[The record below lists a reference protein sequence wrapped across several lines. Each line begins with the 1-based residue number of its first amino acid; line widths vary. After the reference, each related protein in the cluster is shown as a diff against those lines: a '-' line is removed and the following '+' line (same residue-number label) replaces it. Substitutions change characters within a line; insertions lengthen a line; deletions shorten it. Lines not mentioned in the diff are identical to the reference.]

1 MGINKKIL
9 SVLVVSCF
17 SILQLFSENYLE
29 IVYEDTINKSLY
41 TERIDNVKRFYV
53 DKDKGEITTM
63 KVKIGKDWKSFPL
76 NNAIGY
82 SVFYAN
88 ENATETFKFINKSAF
103 KLIEGDLNKNALYL
117 KEDALY
123 LIYVFLWKDTYV
135 LQYNNKLIELKNKE
149 QISNELNDSC
159 LSEQI
164 KTTKKSIGSLVHKS
178 KKAEQSELFKMI
190 EKCN

>member
-9 SVLVVSCF
+9 SVLIVSCF

-29 IVYEDTINKSLY
+29 IVYEDTINKRLY
-41 TERIDNVKRFYV
+41 TERIDNVKRLYV

-88 ENATETFKFINKSAF
+88 ENATETFKFINNSAF

-123 LIYVFLWKDTYV
+123 LVYVFLWKDTYV
-135 LQYNNKLIELKNKE
+135 LQ
-149 QISNELNDSC
+149 
-159 LSEQI
+159 
-164 KTTKKSIGSLVHKS
+164 
-178 KKAEQSELFKMI
+178 
-190 EKCN
+190 